1 MSAAKA
7 MRARLVGD
15 STLTGLI
22 AQRIYPG
29 KAPQDP
35 TLPYVVYS
43 RISTTR
49 TSTLGGP
56 TRVAE
61 ARMQL
66 DIIATSQASAEQVAN
81 AVRNRLDG
89 YTGTSAS
96 VVVLSSV
103 VEDEQD
109 MSEAI
114 DGSDSLYYRVVMD
127 VLIQYREV

>member
-1 MSAAKA
+1 
-7 MRARLVGD
+7 
-15 STLTGLI
+15 
-22 AQRIYPG
+22 
-29 KAPQDP
+29 
-35 TLPYVVYS
+35 
-43 RISTTR
+43 
-49 TSTLGGP
+49 
-56 TRVAE
+56 
-61 ARMQL
+61 MQL

>member
-7 MRARLVGD
+7 LRARLIGD
-15 STLTGLI
+15 ATLTGLI
-22 AQRIYPG
+22 GTRIYPG

-35 TLPYVVYS
+35 TLPYVVYH

-49 TSTLGGP
+49 TPTLNGP
-56 TRVAE
+56 TLVPETRI
-61 ARMQL
+61 QL
-66 DIIATSQASAEQVAN
+66 DIIATSQASAELVAT
-81 AVRNRLDG
+81 AIRNRIDG

-96 VVVLSSV
+96 VSVLSSV

-114 DGSDSLYYRVVMD
+114 DGSDSIYYRVVMD
-127 VLIQYREV
+127 VLIQHRE